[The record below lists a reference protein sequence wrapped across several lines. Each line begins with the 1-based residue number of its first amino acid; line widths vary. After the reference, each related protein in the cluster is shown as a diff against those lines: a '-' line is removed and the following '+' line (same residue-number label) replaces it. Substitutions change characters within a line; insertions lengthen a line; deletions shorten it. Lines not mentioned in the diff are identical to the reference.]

1 MADVRKHL
9 ALVRLLV
16 VIACAA
22 AAPTVVWGADD
33 KAEDLIRRAID
44 MRRSGDDQ
52 GAQPLFREAYDL
64 SHSPRAAAQ
73 LGFCEQA
80 LGRWPDAESH
90 MGESLRGTNDP
101 WVKKNRSVIEQALV
115 LIKSRIA
122 RLEISGEPSG
132 ADVVINGNV
141 VGQLPLPTPVRV
153 AGGEIEVELRA
164 PGHVTAMKRL
174 RVDGGQYQ
182 RLLLRA
188 QKETANTV
196 PEPATKSPAH
206 QQALAPSNAG
216 ASVDLTP
223 PPSTPPPSDAADLGP
238 RPVRLDAGASGS
250 GPVRASLKFVG
261 WGLAAV
267 ALGVGGYGIVHNR
280 SLVGEFDSGCGND
293 TTGAPHVAP
302 GAPAG
307 FTDDKC
313 RSLKNR
319 YESAA
324 TLGVVGIVGAAVLTG
339 AGFALWLTETPK
351 SESQTAYWQCFP
363 NLAAGGEP
371 SVGCAIRF

>member
-1 MADVRKHL
+1 MRKHL
-9 ALVRLLV
+9 ALVCLLV
-16 VIACAA
+16 AIACAA

-90 MGESLRGTNDP
+90 LGESLRGTNDL

-153 AGGEIEVELRA
+153 AGGEIEIELRA
-164 PGHVTAMKRL
+164 PGYVTAMKKM

-196 PEPATKSPAH
+196 PEPATKIPAH
-206 QQALAPSNAG
+206 QPRLAPSNAS

-223 PPSTPPPSDAADLGP
+223 PTPPPSDTAASGP
-238 RPVRLDAGASGS
+238 QPVGVDGGAYGS
-250 GPVRASLKFVG
+250 GPVRKSLKFVG

-267 ALGVGGYGIVHNR
+267 ALGVGGYGIAHNR
-280 SLVGEFDSGCGND
+280 SLVGEFDTGCGKD

-313 RSLKNR
+313 RSLENR

-339 AGFALWLTETPK
+339 AGFALWLTETSK
-351 SESQTAYWQCFP
+351 SQSQTAYWRCFP
-363 NLAAGGEP
+363 NVAAGGEP